1 MARKKVMSEQEYLN
15 RKGVGSPLSGAMDD
29 RLRSVRQLRSTRG
42 EDKFHRENQKAIKS
56 YHTNEVKLNVSIKD

>member
-29 RLRSVRQLRSTRG
+29 RLRSVRHLRSTRG
-42 EDKFHRENQKAIKS
+42 EDKFHFGISVQAS
-56 YHTNEVKLNVSIKD
+56 L